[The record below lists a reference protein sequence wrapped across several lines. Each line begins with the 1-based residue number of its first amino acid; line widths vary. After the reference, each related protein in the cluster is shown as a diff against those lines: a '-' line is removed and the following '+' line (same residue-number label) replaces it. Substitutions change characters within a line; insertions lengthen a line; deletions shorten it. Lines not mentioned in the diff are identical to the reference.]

1 MTLGIRFGSPF
12 PLLSDG
18 SIWNPGAPK
27 PGDLRPQRGRHSRYF
42 HAFHRRLPQ
51 CLSAFISLNAPGALY
66 LLPVL
71 QLLNC
76 CTLRPQ
82 CFAHPGIDDACDAW
96 PSTSAPPLPA
106 SPAPAREAPRRG
118 SESARHWLAAVC
130 ADNLSQGVFF
140 C

>member
-42 HAFHRRLPQ
+42 HAFHRRLRQ
-51 CLSAFISLNAPGALY
+51 CQSAFLSLNAPGVLY

-71 QLLNC
+71 QLRNC
-76 CTLRPQ
+76 CTLRRQ
-82 CFAHPGIDDACDAW
+82 CFARE
-96 PSTSAPPLPA
+96 PPR
-106 SPAPAREAPRRG
+106 SG